1 MVPTMLSSNAVAAG
15 QRIYR
20 SPNVAPAGE
29 EPGRTA
35 VADPPLSVYEV
46 DGCTDKI
53 YCQNLCLLS
62 KLFLDHKTL
71 YFDVE
76 PFLFYVFCEDD
87 AEGCD
92 PTTSMVNA

>member
-1 MVPTMLSSNAVAAG
+1 M
-15 QRIYR
+15 
-20 SPNVAPAGE
+20 APAGE

-35 VADPPLSVYEV
+35 VADPPLAVYEV

-76 PFLFYVFCEDD
+76 PFLFYVFCEVD
-87 AEGCD
+87 AEGCAWLLHLLFC
-92 PTTSMVNA
+92 M